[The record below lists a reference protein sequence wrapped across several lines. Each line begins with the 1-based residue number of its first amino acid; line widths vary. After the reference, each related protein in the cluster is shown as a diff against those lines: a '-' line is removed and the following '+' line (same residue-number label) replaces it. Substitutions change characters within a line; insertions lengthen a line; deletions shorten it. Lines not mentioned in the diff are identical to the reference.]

1 MLQTKTI
8 MNTEKQRLMETASKE
23 KNLQEDENLRLKAE
37 LQAQIFDLRKQ
48 NDILS
53 DNYQKSKI
61 REQQLKG
68 DVRGLTDSVNKRGKL

>member
-37 LQAQIFDLRKQ
+37 LQTQIFDLRKQ